1 MQVAPEVI
9 FNGIARSAWVA
20 DYVAERL
27 EHLEK
32 FARDIT
38 SCHVTLSREQ
48 RSHHK
53 GNRYSVMVEV
63 RVPRQHDLAVRKQKQ
78 IRDMR
83 TQLRAIINE
92 AFGAIETQLKRTVA
106 RRRHEEKAHN
116 GQPHG
121 MVEKIFPEEGYGFI
135 RAPEIDRQVYFHRNS
150 VLHDDFE
157 RLTVGTE
164 VRFAAEEGDDGPQAS
179 SVQVVSKPGA
189 RWRKKTPNG

>member
-48 RSHHK
+48 SSQRK

-78 IRDMR
+78 IHDMQ
-83 TQLRAIINE
+83 TQLPAIINE

-106 RRRHEEKAHN
+106 RRRRGEKAHD
-116 GQPHG
+116 GQPHA
-121 MVEKIFPEEGYGFI
+121 MVEKIFPAEGYGFI
-135 RAPEIDRQVYFHRNS
+135 RTLPID
-150 VLHDDFE
+150 
-157 RLTVGTE
+157 
-164 VRFAAEEGDDGPQAS
+164 PQAYS
-179 SVQVVSKPGA
+179 P
-189 RWRKKTPNG
+189 RTRLLP

>member
-1 MQVAPEVI
+1 MQTAPEVI
-9 FNGIARSAWVA
+9 FNGVDRSAWVEN
-20 DYVAERL
+20 YVVERL

-53 GNRYSVMVEV
+53 GNRYSVMVQV

-83 TQLRAIINE
+83 TQLPAIINE

-106 RRRHEEKAHN
+106 RRRHEEKAHD

-135 RAPEIDRQVYFHRNS
+135 RTLGIDRQGYFPRNS
-150 VLHDDFE
+150 GRPDPFE
-157 RLTVGTE
+157 RLTLGPEARV
-164 VRFAAEEGDDGPQAS
+164 AAEEG
-179 SVQVVSKPGA
+179 
-189 RWRKKTPNG
+189 

>member
-1 MQVAPEVI
+1 MQTAPEVI
-9 FNGIARSAWVA
+9 FNGVDRSAWVEN
-20 DYVAERL
+20 YVAERL

-48 RSHHK
+48 SSQRK

-78 IRDMR
+78 IHDMQ
-83 TQLRAIINE
+83 TQLPAIINE
-92 AFGAIETQLKRTVA
+92 AFGAIETQLKRTIA

-189 RWRKKTPNG
+189 RWREKTPNG